1 MRAEWYGVNWWLS
14 RKWSSI
20 TSMNSSALALSPV
33 KARGVTPS
41 IFPSAGLG
49 GGFCCPWLGG
59 WPPPLGGL
67 PPPPPPPPPPGLPL
81 PPVGSPPLPP
91 PWGGMLPRPPV
102 PDRAVAVAALCC
114 CSICCARSSLSSI
127 MRVPV
132 EVVAT
137 WVAITVAVDG
147 NGVSHLGWSSL
158 TSSGTGLILSW
169 LVRSLISSMDVSVE
183 LQILFAGCSARLASL
198 DTRRRDVMDERSRV

>member
-1 MRAEWYGVNWWLS
+1 
-14 RKWSSI
+14 
-20 TSMNSSALALSPV
+20 MNSSALALSPV

-49 GGFCCPWLGG
+49 GGFCCPWFGG
-59 WPPPLGGL
+59 WPPPPGGL
-67 PPPPPPPPPPGLPL
+67 PPPPPPAG
-81 PPVGSPPLPP
+81 GPPLPP

-102 PDRAVAVAALCC
+102 PDRAVVVAVLCC

-127 MRVPV
+127 VRVPV

-147 NGVSHLGWSSL
+147 NGVSCLGWSSL

-169 LVRSLISSMDVSVE
+169 LVRSSISSMDVSVE
-183 LQILFAGCSARLASL
+183 LQTLFAGCSAKLAGL
-198 DTRRRDVMDERSRV
+198 DTRRRDVVDERS